1 MQYTQQVNVHKPRLF
16 SLWRSY
22 KQGWRGCGTGLTRN
36 HWAIRQWFMAK
47 VLVGIE
53 NHWSTGGWMWA
64 ICFFRLSAGSTSR
77 SNICTMV
84 KPWILGY
91 DHPPPVRISFIM
103 NISTRKTIPPVCKKS
118 KLLQQTGLSENWV
131 AVYRCTHEMAIEWN
145 AQTNPIL
152 LMNIMPMMTYNLSHL
167 TRMKLVQ
174 LVFTL
179 FYIEPFREPLRVA
192 EWHSQWPGH
201 SQPHSARCWPAGNL
215 RGPERPL
222 LVALMRLGIPKLG
235 SSKPHP
241 IKITKIK
248 KLYVSVGP

>member
-1 MQYTQQVNVHKPRLF
+1 
-16 SLWRSY
+16 
-22 KQGWRGCGTGLTRN
+22 
-36 HWAIRQWFMAK
+36 MAK

-64 ICFFRLSAGSTSR
+64 ICFFSFIGGYNFKEQHMYHGQTMDPGVWSSTDSR
-77 SNICTMV
+77 N
-84 KPWILGY
+84 
-91 DHPPPVRISFIM
+91 SFIM

-118 KLLQQTGLSENWV
+118 KLLQQTGLSENGV
-131 AVYRCTHEMAIEWN
+131 AVYRCTHEIAIEWN